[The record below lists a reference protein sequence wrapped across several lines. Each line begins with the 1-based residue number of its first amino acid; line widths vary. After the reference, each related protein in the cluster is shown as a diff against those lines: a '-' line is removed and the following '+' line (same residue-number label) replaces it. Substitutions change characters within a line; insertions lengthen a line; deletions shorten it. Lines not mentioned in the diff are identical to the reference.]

1 MITNEMF
8 TKCFFVLGFDLTPLR
23 EANEEHITLLREGNI
38 RLEAR
43 SKKMLPEPVTCMLCA
58 ELQGHKEIDN
68 YRNVTVE

>member
-43 SKKMLPEPVTCMLCA
+43 SKKMLPEPVTCMLYA